1 MQDTP
6 SKSRLS
12 NGSHRG
18 TTSGQPG
25 QQSWLERNLV
35 PVSKKQRWWKEAQAI
50 VDMAMDQNLLY
61 IYVPYVIFTGE
72 GSQIPAILGMN
83 RRAGF

>member
-1 MQDTP
+1 MVRFHTQLAPGIAAHNFHSSRELVNGISERFFAAFPMQDTP

-12 NGSHRG
+12 NGSHCG

-35 PVSKKQRWWKEAQAI
+35 PVSKKTR
-50 VDMAMDQNLLY
+50 
-61 IYVPYVIFTGE
+61 
-72 GSQIPAILGMN
+72 
-83 RRAGF
+83 